1 MFNNAGISGAQ
12 HPRFLDDDLSDFQRV
27 IGINLFG
34 VMTGCQYAAKHMAN
48 NGGGAIINNA
58 SIAGLLPGQALMS
71 YRASKAAMIMFTKS
85 VAIDF
90 AEYGIRVNVLAPGH
104 IRTPLT
110 AFAEPGVSPEIAGR
124 VRVAV
129 GGAFDVNQ
137 PLKRTGRP
145 EDVAQVALFLAS
157 DRAAQIPGVVMPG
170 SEERRVGKR
179 GGEHG

>member
-1 MFNNAGISGAQ
+1 MFFFFSSRRRHTRCA
-12 HPRFLDDDLSDFQRV
+12 LV
-27 IGINLFG
+27 TG
-34 VMTGCQYAAKHMAN
+34 VQTFALPIY

-110 AFAEPGVSPEIAGR
+110 AFAEPGVSAEVAERIRAEIGR
-124 VRVAV
+124 ASCRERVCQYV
-129 GGAFDVNQ
+129 
-137 PLKRTGRP
+137 
-145 EDVAQVALFLAS
+145 
-157 DRAAQIPGVVMPG
+157 
-170 SEERRVGKR
+170 
-179 GGEHG
+179 